1 VLAVGDTTPMN
12 VIDIA
17 PANLKAVKTGMR
29 NLVLSSLDRYFQRCV
44 VDAGA
49 KTGTAQLGR
58 GITNNGVFIC
68 FAPYDEPDIAIGM
81 VIEKGAAGAH
91 LAPTAVNIIN
101 AYFEK
106 EPTYA
111 VITGENQLLP

>member
-1 VLAVGDTTPMN
+1 
-12 VIDIA
+12 
-17 PANLKAVKTGMR
+17 MR
-29 NLVLSSLDRYFQRCV
+29 NLVLSSLDRYFSECV

-68 FAPYDEPDIAIGM
+68 FAPYDEPEIAIGM

-101 AYFEK
+101 AYFDK
-106 EPTYA
+106 EPVAT